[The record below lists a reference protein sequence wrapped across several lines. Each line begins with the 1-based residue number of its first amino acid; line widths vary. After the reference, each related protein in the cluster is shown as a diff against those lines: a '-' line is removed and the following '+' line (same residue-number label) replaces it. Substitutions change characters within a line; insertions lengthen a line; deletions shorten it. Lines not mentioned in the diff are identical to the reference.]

1 MPFQIGDGGNA
12 NKNDASGNDACVELG
27 EKVRVVEVA
36 ADGYVPKRTEWF
48 AGFKV
53 VATGGYLHLLL
64 GCFFFCDVQ
73 RNRGDI
79 YERRVI
85 AVSGEP

>member
-12 NKNDASGNDACVELG
+12 DKNDASGNDTGVQLG

-48 AGFKV
+48 NGFEV
-53 VATGGYLHLLL
+53 VANGG
-64 GCFFFCDVQ
+64 
-73 RNRGDI
+73 
-79 YERRVI
+79 
-85 AVSGEP
+85 